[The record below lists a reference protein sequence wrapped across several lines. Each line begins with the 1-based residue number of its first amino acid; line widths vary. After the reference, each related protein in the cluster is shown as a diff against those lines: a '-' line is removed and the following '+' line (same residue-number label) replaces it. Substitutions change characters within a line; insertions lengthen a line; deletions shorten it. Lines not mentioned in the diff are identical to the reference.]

1 MESQQLD
8 QYKKSRKAQVQ
19 MMLKSNYDTQSDFK
33 KTSDGFWSKE
43 SSKPSGNMTE
53 MIEQGR
59 MNSTENFQKMK

>member
-1 MESQQLD
+1 
-8 QYKKSRKAQVQ
+8 

-33 KTSDGFWSKE
+33 KTSDGFWSRE
-43 SSKPSGNMTE
+43 ASKPSGNMTE

>member
-1 MESQQLD
+1 
-8 QYKKSRKAQVQ
+8 

-43 SSKPSGNMTE
+43 ASKPSGNMTE